1 MEIVFFERAGE
12 SLVPTDVARS
22 LWSADQMHGVAIS
35 GALARAAEQAVL
47 AEGGRELVPA
57 RHTVDL
63 FRPAAMAPCFFA
75 TTVVRSSNRLALV
88 DTLLLQ
94 DDEVM
99 ARSSALFLKATE
111 EPPGEVWKR
120 TTPLPSP
127 PDVPVAGPNDV
138 RPPFFLSDGEWSQNF
153 AAHQNAEHKTIW
165 NTVPQVVSGEVSS
178 GFSAAA
184 AVADSTTLVTNWGT
198 AGVNYIN
205 ADVTLTLSR
214 QPVGRE
220 IGLTAL
226 DHTSYDG
233 VSVGSAL
240 VFDRAGALGTTIVT
254 ALSNAKR
261 TVNFGE
267 VFNRDRDGNGD
278 QDPTSRV

>member
-1 MEIVFFERAGE
+1 MEIVFFQRDGER
-12 SLVPTDVARS
+12 LVPTDVARS

-35 GALARAAEQAVL
+35 GALARAAEQAIVT
-47 AEGGRELVPA
+47 EGGADLVPA

-63 FRPAAMAPCFFA
+63 FRPAKMAPCSFA
-75 TTVVRSSNRLALV
+75 TTVVRKGNRLGLV
-88 DTLLLQ
+88 DVSLVQ
-94 DDEVM
+94 EDEVM
-99 ARSSALFLKATE
+99 ARASVLFLMPTE

-120 TTPLPSP
+120 STPLPP
-127 PDVPVAGPNDV
+127 LPDVPVAGPDDV
-138 RPPFFLSDGEWSQNF
+138 RPPFFLSGEEWSQNF
-153 AAHQNAEHKTIW
+153 GAHQNAEHKTIW
-165 NTVPQVVSGEVSS
+165 NTVPQVVAGESS
-178 GFSAAA
+178 TSFTAAA
-184 AVADSTTLVTNWGT
+184 AVADSTTLVTNWGS

-226 DHTSYDG
+226 DHTSHAG
-233 VSVGSAL
+233 ISVGSAL

-261 TVNFGE
+261 TVNFGA
-267 VFNRDRDGNGD
+267 VFDGKRGD